1 MEAWRSAQPLAASDT
16 SVCPQWRRHQH
27 GTPICLYYINCKLMY
42 LEMKVYGC
50 AGTITSNSS
59 YLCIHSFIPIETD
72 ERNYYADNNTPAE
85 RWTMWD
91 WTALFSFALHMHGLI
106 WCIVWKTSGV
116 SRLCSSAHRVKM
128 SVVFLTT
135 APSSSCWQP
144 SSVYWIFLCWAE
156 LPLVKF

>member
-1 MEAWRSAQPLAASDT
+1 MNSL
-16 SVCPQWRRHQH
+16 CPH
-27 GTPICLYYINCKLMY
+27 GTPICLYYINRGL
-42 LEMKVYGC
+42 
-50 AGTITSNSS
+50 I

-72 ERNYYADNNTPAE
+72 ERNYYADDNTPAE

-156 LPLVKF
+156 LPLVKFNTCTNVMNKLTIKLYKERHPDFAY